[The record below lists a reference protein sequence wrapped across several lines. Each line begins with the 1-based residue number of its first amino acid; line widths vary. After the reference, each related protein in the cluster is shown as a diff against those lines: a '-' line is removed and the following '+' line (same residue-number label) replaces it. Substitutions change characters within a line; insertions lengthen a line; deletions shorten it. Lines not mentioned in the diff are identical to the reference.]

1 MKSSLIALALPALL
15 LLAQQGCESDVEL
28 GKQMADE
35 WSRAKNINPTNTDG
49 SYNIPGILNAGANLF
64 GVGEDDDASAA
75 VQAGAIVQSVQ
86 AADDLANKALA
97 DQDIKAA
104 EDAIKKRPDD
114 YHYHIVRATL
124 LRSQGNDGGAEAEL
138 EAADQ
143 VAQSQNKKLPEASRS
158 NALLRDQLN
167 TLEQALGSKTLS
179 PAGKSALGL
188 EYCRK
193 AGMIYSSTNDPY
205 YVKRS
210 NDTLNVK
217 CGGG

>member
-1 MKSSLIALALPALL
+1 MKSSLIAVALPALL
-15 LLAQQGCESDVEL
+15 LFAQQGCESDVEL

-35 WSRAKNINPTNTDG
+35 WARARNINPTNTDG
-49 SYNIPGILNAGANLF
+49 SYNIPGMINAGASLF
-64 GVGEDDDASAA
+64 GVGGDDDASAA

-97 DQDIKAA
+97 DQDLKAA
-104 EDAIKKRPDD
+104 DDAIKKRPDD

-124 LRSQGNDGGAEAEL
+124 LRSQGDQGGADTEL
-138 EAADQ
+138 DAADK
-143 VAQSQNKKLPEASRS
+143 AAKKQNSKLSDASLS

-179 PAGKSALGL
+179 PAGKSALGS

-193 AGMIYSSTNDPY
+193 AGMIYNSTNDLY
-205 YVKRS
+205 YVRRS
-210 NDTLNVK
+210 NDTLKVP